1 VSSVLCFFML
11 FTNTDAVVR
20 ESLWELGVLRALGLS
35 SAQLLRVAVYEA
47 LASTLAAVA
56 LGAAAGLAVAATLSA
71 QSALFTELPVRL
83 AVPWGLVLASLAAAL
98 AAAALGAYRPVRA
111 AACGTIARIIKG
123 A

>member
-1 VSSVLCFFML
+1 MLCFFML

-35 SAQLLRVAVYEA
+35 AAQLLRVAVYEA
-47 LASTLAAVA
+47 LASTLAA
-56 LGAAAGLAVAATLSA
+56 
-71 QSALFTELPVRL
+71 
-83 AVPWGLVLASLAAAL
+83 PWGLVLASLAAAL

-111 AACGTIARIIKG
+111 AACGSIARIIKC